1 MFDLDPGPPAD
12 VITCARVA
20 LLIRELLAQLHLE
33 AWAKTSGSKGLQLY
47 VPLNSGATYDRTAPF
62 AKAVA
67 QLLEKRH
74 PALVVSYQQRAARE
88 KKVLIDWSQN
98 AESKTTVG
106 VYSLRARAEP
116 TVSTPVT
123 WDELDDALSA
133 ADPARLTFEWD
144 EVLERVERQGDL
156 MADVLTLKQEL
167 PELAAS

>member
-1 MFDLDPGPPAD
+1 M
-12 VITCARVA
+12 
-20 LLIRELLAQLHLE
+20 
-33 AWAKTSGSKGLQLY
+33 
-47 VPLNSGATYDRTAPF
+47 
-62 AKAVA
+62 
-67 QLLEKRH
+67 
-74 PALVVSYQQRAARE
+74 
-88 KKVLIDWSQN
+88 
-98 AESKTTVG
+98 G

-167 PELAAS
+167 PELAGS